1 MPQKVSEKGR
11 YADKN
16 PASLEAGHFFTL
28 LEQDRVA
35 NISKFRLVFPI
46 EEVVS
51 HNPGIRPQLPGYNT
65 DILSFSY
72 AYPEV
77 PHCRECEY
85 SY

>member
-1 MPQKVSEKGR
+1 MPEKVSEKGR
-11 YADKN
+11 NADKN

-28 LEQDRVA
+28 LEKDRVA
-35 NISKFRLVFPI
+35 NISKFRLVFPTG
-46 EEVVS
+46 EAVS

-77 PHCRECEY
+77 PHYRECGCFY
-85 SY
+85 